1 MAVSFYLSR
10 KKRIMTR
17 FSPACRGKGD
27 HGNVACTCDSL
38 FPLPGEEKAIMG
50 AWQGCLGACY
60 GLSPLPVKQKAIS
73 RLPWKALGIFGGSA
87 RDGLFPT
94 GCPRKDNLI
103 ASTEGPWTPRRKSAG
118 VLAMAFSPCPSR
130 EMLFQVSTRR
140 GQDASQKCL
149 GSSRPEITLIV
160 NKCTLRLLLFGTGS
174 NTCISAP
181 GPGMPP
187 EDPRGSRK
195 PSEGP
200 GSLRWECSR
209 WPLPSA
215 CRGKGNFKVP
225 PAGSESH
232 RWECSR

>member
-1 MAVSFYLSR
+1 MLWP
-10 KKRIMTR
+10 
-17 FSPACRGKGD
+17 FSPACQAKGYFTAPVEGPGNLRRECSQWPFPQWLSTKRQFNRF
-27 HGNVACTCDSL
+27 HGRPLDSSA
-38 FPLPGEEKAIMG
+38 E
-50 AWQGCLGACY
+50 
-60 GLSPLPVKQKAIS
+60 IS
-73 RLPWKALGIFGGSA
+73 GSA
-87 RDGLFPT
+87 CDGLFPMPIEGNAISGLHQKRP
-94 GCPRKDNLI
+94 GCLP
-103 ASTEGPWTPRRKSAG
+103 
-118 VLAMAFSPCPSR
+118 
-130 EMLFQVSTRR
+130 
-140 GQDASQKCL
+140 KCL
-149 GSSRPEITLIV
+149 GSSRPKITLIV

-215 CRGKGNFKVP
+215 YRGTGNFKVP

>member
-1 MAVSFYLSR
+1 
-10 KKRIMTR
+10 
-17 FSPACRGKGD
+17 
-27 HGNVACTCDSL
+27 
-38 FPLPGEEKAIMG
+38 MG

-73 RLPWKALGIFGGSA
+73 RLPRKALGIFGGSA

-149 GSSRPEITLIV
+149 GSSRPKITLIV

-181 GPGMPP
+181 GPGC
-187 EDPRGSRK
+187 PRRIR
-195 PSEGP
+195 EVP
-200 GSLRWECSR
+200 GSPRKVLGIFGGNARDGLC
-209 WPLPSA
+209 PLPVEEKAISRFPRKALRAIGGSA
-215 CRGKGNFKVP
+215 RDDL
-225 PAGSESH
+225 S
-232 RWECSR
+232 